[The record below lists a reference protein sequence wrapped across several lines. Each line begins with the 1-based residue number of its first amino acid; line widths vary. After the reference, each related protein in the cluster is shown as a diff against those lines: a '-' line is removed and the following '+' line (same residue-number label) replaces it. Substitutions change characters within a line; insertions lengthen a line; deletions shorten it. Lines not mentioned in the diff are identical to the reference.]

1 MVQVS
6 TNLLTPV
13 EEVYPWEDGLNLKH
27 SLRKPCTIWKDE
39 EDGKTPKKKLRVAKK
54 YWWNLHLMTA
64 SHPVTTIL
72 VKLQLLEITFRFH
85 TELLRV

>member
-13 EEVYPWEDGLNLKH
+13 EEITYPWEDGLNLKH
-27 SLRKPCTIWKDE
+27 SLRKPCTILQDE

-54 YWWNLHLMTA
+54 KLME
-64 SHPVTTIL
+64 SSL
-72 VKLQLLEITFRFH
+72 DDC
-85 TELLRV
+85 

>member
-1 MVQVS
+1 MVVI
-6 TNLLTPV
+6 LLPPV

-54 YWWNLHLMTA
+54 KLME
-64 SHPVTTIL
+64 SSL
-72 VKLQLLEITFRFH
+72 DDC
-85 TELLRV
+85 

>member
-54 YWWNLHLMTA
+54 Y
-64 SHPVTTIL
+64 
-72 VKLQLLEITFRFH
+72 
-85 TELLRV
+85 